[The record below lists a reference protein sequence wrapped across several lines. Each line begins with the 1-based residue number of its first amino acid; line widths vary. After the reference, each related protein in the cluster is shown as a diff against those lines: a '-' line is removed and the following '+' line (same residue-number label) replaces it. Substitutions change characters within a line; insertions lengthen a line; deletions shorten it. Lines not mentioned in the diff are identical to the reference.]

1 MMMPHIATVAAT
13 VGGGVIGFYAM
24 RGSRRERYLASGLG
38 MVAGYAV
45 AKIAANMVPA
55 LPSQSSAQNPPA
67 SA

>member
-45 AKIAANMVPA
+45 AKIAANMVPPV
-55 LPSQSSAQNPPA
+55 LPARTDSAPPA
-67 SA
+67 GA